1 MLTDEQK
8 NNINKKLPRGF
19 CLIRKEDY
27 DRLGAWKKS
36 NMEDI
41 EYEPV
46 KIKRE
51 IDL

>member
-27 DRLGAWKKS
+27 DKLGDWKKPV
-36 NMEDI
+36 MENI
-41 EYEPV
+41 
-46 KIKRE
+46 
-51 IDL
+51 